1 MGAFNLSSYLWPE
14 AEQARQPQGP
24 VGMAAGWGENCLLSY
39 PVIGLGRESA
49 NGRGRFI
56 GIASPDLYKATIG
69 RAGLA
74 FNGNGGVNSVAKG
87 LYTAPEELPYRGLS
101 AMSEFVVFE
110 LDSTANSTECTIIRA
125 TRETD
130 SKGIAI
136 SVFPY
141 NRLIRALFQTT
152 GTTGWSASYDVTE
165 SRLKAGVLWG
175 IGVSYISGRRVVYS
189 GPIGG
194 EVGAA
199 VTTAIT
205 GTIVDS
211 SSTPGNGALCVGGLN
226 YPGAS
231 TIFPGNIYTAS
242 FWRGVKTP
250 AEFAALFENP
260 WQIFAPQPI
269 PFVIE
274 SGGNIHTITPA
285 GALSLVGSVTQLHE
299 KSLTTTGSVA
309 LTGTAL
315 LTFTNGATTY
325 TIIPSGS
332 ITLSGTNNTNKYH
345 LLVPQ
350 GNITLSG
357 NAVERRVRATL
368 PTGSINFSGDTS
380 IAEVRVFSSSGNVMF
395 NGTAQLYM
403 PGMKI
408 ETTSI
413 LLTGTGV

>member
-1 MGAFNLSSYLWPE
+1 MGAFDISSYLWPE

-24 VGMAAGWGENCLLSY
+24 VGMAAEWGENCLLSY

-69 RAGLA
+69 SAGLA

-87 LYTAPEELPYRGLS
+87 LYTELNVLPYRGLS

-110 LDSTANSTECTIIRA
+110 LNSTVSNECTIVRA
-125 TRETD
+125 TRSAD
-130 SKGIAI
+130 SSGIAI
-136 SVFPY
+136 SVFPATKK
-141 NRLIRALFQTT
+141 IRALIMTS
-152 GTTGWSASYDVTE
+152 GTTGWSASYDVTDTRMKE
-165 SRLKAGVLWG
+165 GVLWG
-175 IGVSYISGRRVVYS
+175 IGVSYISGRRVIYS

-194 EVGAA
+194 EVVAT

-205 GTIVDS
+205 GIISDNS
-211 SSTPGNGALCVGGLN
+211 ATPGNGALYVGGMN
-226 YPGAS
+226 YNGANS
-231 TIFPGNIYTAS
+231 AFHGNIYTAS

-380 IAEVRVFSSSGNVMF
+380 IAEVKVFSSSGNVMF